1 MKRRSRIGKLCLVH
15 ELDETMEQENY
26 TKNEIAAAA
35 LASVEKRMGVTRST
49 LLDRRRSLIE
59 AKRRGECDADTF
71 RKAEAV
77 WNDFETARHDAE
89 GDVVLAKAELEDQA
103 QRAERRAIRVKLN
116 ERVRKFVTSYLPPA
130 PVRHMPLGHQAVY
143 NAIAQHC
150 LDRGRTALT
159 NEQVMAIAGVSK
171 ATVKRATR
179 ALHDSGIVIKTE
191 RYDDV
196 AKTNL
201 PNIYRLGSMDLLKWA
216 RRVFKSIRGVTSEP
230 QLRTGLKPVSTR
242 GAQQQNETKTQTK
255 TSREEAIS
263 DECAPCGDDSTTLA
277 GYDHLAKIALS
288 ELGENISTH
297 AGPATIRN
305 SVEKVRK
312 KLFTR
317 LQDKEWE
324 RHRSRL
330 GRKADLALL
339 ETALL
344 SDLRMNHPFRE
355 GEDAW
360 KSKIR
365 SPENYLHGI
374 LRRRREYC
382 RPEVTLGRLMMTR
395 DRWVPD
401 TVRDAVMAHNAR
413 RVSPKRQSGQ
423 VLI

>member
-1 MKRRSRIGKLCLVH
+1 MH
-15 ELDETMEQENY
+15 WLDETMEQENY
-26 TKNEIAAAA
+26 SKNQIAAAA
-35 LASVEKRMGVTRST
+35 LAAVEKRMGVKRST
-49 LLDRRRSLIE
+49 LLDQRRKLIE
-59 AKRRGECDADTF
+59 AKRRGDGD
-71 RKAEAV
+71 AEAFRDV
-77 WNDFETARHDAE
+77 EETWNRFETARREAE
-89 GDVVLAKAELEDQA
+89 GNVVSAKVELEDQTR
-103 QRAERRAIRVKLN
+103 RAERRAERIKLN

-150 LDRGRTALT
+150 VERGRTALT
-159 NEQVMAIAGVSK
+159 NEQVMAIAGVSR

-179 ALHDSGIVIKTE
+179 ALHDEGIVIKTE
-191 RYDDV
+191 RYDDE

-201 PNIYRLGSMDLLKWA
+201 PNIYRLATLELLKWA
-216 RRVFKSIRGVTSEP
+216 RRVFKNIRGLTSEP

-242 GAQQQNETKTQTK
+242 GAHKQIESKTKPK
-255 TSREEAIS
+255 KSREEAIN
-263 DECAPCGDDSTTLA
+263 DESAPCGDDSATMA
-277 GYDHLAKIALS
+277 GYDHLAKIALG
-288 ELGENISTH
+288 ELGEHISTH
-297 AGPATIRN
+297 AGPSTIRQ

-312 KLFTR
+312 KLFKR
-317 LQDKEWE
+317 LEDKEWE

-344 SDLRMNHPFRE
+344 SDLRMNHPFRD

-365 SPENYLHGI
+365 SPDNYLHGI

-395 DRWVPD
+395 ERWVPE
-401 TVRDAVMAHNAR
+401 TVRDAVYAHNAK
-413 RVSPKRQSGQ
+413 RVGSKRSTVEKFG
-423 VLI
+423 

>member
-26 TKNEIAAAA
+26 TKNKIAAAA

-49 LLDRRRSLIE
+49 LLDQRQALIK
-59 AKRRGECDADTF
+59 AKRRGECDPEAF

-77 WNDFETARHDAE
+77 WNDFETARHVAE

-103 QRAERRAIRVKLN
+103 DRASRRAVRVKLN

-150 LDRGRTALT
+150 LDRGHTALT
-159 NEQVMAIAGVSK
+159 NEQVMGIAGVSK

-179 ALHDSGIVIKTE
+179 ALHDAGIVIKTE

-216 RRVFKSIRGVTSEP
+216 RRVFKSIRGFTSEP
-230 QLRTGLKPVSTR
+230 QLRTGLKPVSTH
-242 GAQQQNETKTQTK
+242 GVQYENEAQIKPIK
-255 TSREEAIS
+255 SREEAMS
-263 DECAPCGDDSTTLA
+263 DECVLSGDDPTTLA
-277 GYDHLAKIALS
+277 GYDHLAKIALG
-288 ELGENISTH
+288 ELGETISTH
-297 AGPATIRN
+297 AGPSSIRH

-312 KLFTR
+312 RLFTQ
-317 LQDKEWE
+317 LEDKEWE

-355 GEDAW
+355 GENAW

-395 DRWVPD
+395 DRWVPE
-401 TVRDAVMAHNAR
+401 TVRDAIMAHNAR
-413 RVSPKRQSGQ
+413 RVSPKRQSGGD
-423 VLI
+423 LI

>member
-1 MKRRSRIGKLCLVH
+1 MKRRSRIGKLCLLRK
-15 ELDETMEQENY
+15 LDETMEQENY

-49 LLDRRRSLIE
+49 LLDQRQALIK
-59 AKRRGECDADTF
+59 AKRRGDFDAEAF
-71 RKAEAV
+71 RKAEAA
-77 WNDFETARHDAE
+77 WNEFETARHDAE
-89 GDVVLAKAELEDQA
+89 GDVVLATAELEDQNE
-103 QRAERRAIRVKLN
+103 RAIRRAVRVKLN

-159 NEQVMAIAGVSK
+159 NEQVMGIAGVSK

-179 ALHDSGIVIKTE
+179 ALHDAGIIIKTE

-201 PNIYRLGSMDLLKWA
+201 PNIYRLGSLDLLKWA
-216 RRVFKSIRGVTSEP
+216 RRVFKSIRGLTSEP

-242 GAQQQNETKTQTK
+242 DAQQQNNPPSELTK
-255 TSREEAIS
+255 SREEAIN
-263 DECAPCGDDSTTLA
+263 DECVPCGDDPTTLA

-288 ELGENISTH
+288 ELGEAISTH
-297 AGPATIRN
+297 AGPSGIRH

-317 LQDKEWE
+317 LEDKEWA

-344 SDLRMNHPFRE
+344 SDLRMNRPFRE
-355 GEDAW
+355 GENAW

-374 LRRRREYC
+374 LRRRQELC

-401 TVRDAVMAHNAR
+401 TVRDAVLAHNAQRIGSKR
-413 RVSPKRQSGQ
+413 RAVEKFR
-423 VLI
+423 